1 MSRAGILAATVAVAL
16 LATPAAGQAA
26 PPSRDA
32 ALRGSLH
39 QAARQ
44 RGTGGQFVLTATHRG
59 PRYAPTFTG
68 NGYLG
73 VRIPAKGQGY
83 VGGTVPAQSEL
94 AGFYAKAPG
103 ADSVQERANIPT
115 WSTLKLIVGGH
126 TFSLS
131 TGSVHGWRQRLD
143 LRTGAIS
150 TTARWTA
157 PNGQVTD
164 LRYTAFTDR
173 ARRHVGVVRLTLTP
187 HWTGSAQVEDEI
199 DGRPATLTTGAS
211 KGSGR
216 HEVWETVRTQGTGI
230 VAGLASHVAVSPSLA
245 LRAIRGVQPGST
257 QSIGQ
262 LLRLRVRR
270 GHAYTVT
277 KYVGVTSSQT
287 AAYPGRSARSQAR
300 SAAATGFRRLAA
312 GNRRAWSRLW
322 AGRISIHGNA
332 NLARRVN
339 ASQFYLWSST
349 RSGVDW
355 SISPAGLSSNGYSGH
370 IFWDAETW
378 MFPSLLAQHPSL
390 AAGMNAYRYQ
400 RLRAARAHARA
411 GGYRGAR
418 YPWES
423 ALDGTEQIPPPV
435 SVNSEGLYEQHIT
448 ADIALAQWQYYL
460 TTGDRAWLRTRG
472 WPVISGAARFW
483 ASRVRKGP
491 GGYHLRHITGPD
503 EENPDVNDEV
513 YTNVA
518 AATTLRNAS
527 TAARLLG
534 RPVPRRWDRIAHG
547 LVVLRDAK
555 LGIHPEFAG
564 YQGQLVKQADVT
576 ILQYPW
582 RRPMPRRVAQH
593 DLDYYVPRTDP
604 LGPSMSDAISS
615 IDTSALGSPGCAS
628 YVYTL
633 RSADPFIRDVF
644 DQFSETSTGG
654 AFTFMTGIGG
664 FLQEFLYGYSGMR
677 WNPHSVGLDPSL
689 TSQLPGVTLHAVRW
703 RGRTFDVAIGLR
715 TTRVTLTSGPG
726 LPVRAHGTT
735 HVVHRGSPLTLTTS
749 RPDRTP
755 TSDLVRCRRVHATSA
770 QPLGPPLAV
779 VDASPATFWQPATS
793 RGTLTVRLGR
803 VHRVHR
809 AVLLWGRQWPEAPA
823 PNVPPPPRP
832 VLLLRATSYDLLTSR
847 DGHTWAPVAH
857 VRGRR
862 SGRSDTLTF
871 PATRARYL
879 KVRILSSTHHTPAK
893 LQELVVR
900 SH

>member
-1 MSRAGILAATVAVAL
+1 
-16 LATPAAGQAA
+16 
-26 PPSRDA
+26 
-32 ALRGSLH
+32 
-39 QAARQ
+39 
-44 RGTGGQFVLTATHRG
+44 
-59 PRYAPTFTG
+59 
-68 NGYLG
+68 
-73 VRIPAKGQGY
+73 
-83 VGGTVPAQSEL
+83 
-94 AGFYAKAPG
+94 
-103 ADSVQERANIPT
+103 
-115 WSTLKLIVGGH
+115 
-126 TFSLS
+126 
-131 TGSVHGWRQRLD
+131 
-143 LRTGAIS
+143 
-150 TTARWTA
+150 
-157 PNGQVTD
+157 
-164 LRYTAFTDR
+164 
-173 ARRHVGVVRLTLTP
+173 
-187 HWTGSAQVEDEI
+187 
-199 DGRPATLTTGAS
+199 
-211 KGSGR
+211 
-216 HEVWETVRTQGTGI
+216 
-230 VAGLASHVAVSPSLA
+230 
-245 LRAIRGVQPGST
+245 
-257 QSIGQ
+257 
-262 LLRLRVRR
+262 
-270 GHAYTVT
+270 
-277 KYVGVTSSQT
+277 
-287 AAYPGRSARSQAR
+287 
-300 SAAATGFRRLAA
+300 
-312 GNRRAWSRLW
+312 
-322 AGRISIHGNA
+322 
-332 NLARRVN
+332 VN

-400 RLRAARAHARA
+400 RLRAARAHARS

-448 ADIALAQWQYYL
+448 SDIALAQWQYYV

-472 WPVISGAARFW
+472 WPVISGAAKFW

-564 YQGQLVKQADVT
+564 YNGQLVKQADVT
-576 ILQYPW
+576 MLQYPW
-582 RRPMPRRVAQH
+582 RRPMPRRIAQH

-604 LGPSMSDAISS
+604 LGPSMTDAISS
-615 IDTSALGSPGCAS
+615 IDTSALGSPRCAS
-628 YVYTL
+628 YAYTL

-689 TSQLPGVTLHAVRW
+689 TSQLPGVTLHALRW
-703 RGRTFDVAIGLR
+703 RGRTFDVAIGLK

-726 LPVRAHGTT
+726 LPVRANGTT
-735 HVVHRGSPLTLTTS
+735 HVVHRGSPLTLATS

-755 TSDLVRCRRVHATSA
+755 TTDLVRCRRVHATSA
-770 QPLGPPLAV
+770 EPLGPPLAA

-823 PNVPPPPRP
+823 PNVPPPSRP
-832 VLLLRATSYDLLTSR
+832 VLLFRATSYDLLTSG
-847 DGHTWAPVAH
+847 DGHTWKPVAH
-857 VRGRR
+857 VRGRT
-862 SGRSDTLTF
+862 SGRRDTLTF
-871 PATRARYL
+871 PTTRARYL
-879 KVRILSSTHHTPAK
+879 RVRILSSTHHTPAK

-900 SH
+900 SR